1 MPVIDE
7 RARHELFV
15 AVEDTLGRDH
25 ADTLMSLLP
34 PVGWADVA
42 TKHDLHELETR
53 LGYRFESVEQRF
65 VSMDQRFEA
74 IDQRFEAIDQRFEA
88 IDQRFKAMDQRFD
101 FVDQRFKAMDQ
112 RFDTLENQVR
122 TVHLTLTTQT
132 RMIAVT
138 IISCMVGMAAVC
150 VGALAFL
157 A

>member
-1 MPVIDE
+1 MPVIEE

-15 AVEDTLGRDH
+15 AVQDTLGPTH

-42 TKHDLHELETR
+42 TKHDLRELEDR
-53 LGYRFESVEQRF
+53 LGYRFEAIDRRFDAIDRRFESVDQRF
-65 VSMDQRFEA
+65 KGMDQRF
-74 IDQRFEAIDQRFEA
+74 
-88 IDQRFKAMDQRFD
+88 KGMDQRFD
-101 FVDQRFKAMDQ
+101 I
-112 RFDTLENQVR
+112 LEKEVH

-132 RMIAVT
+132 RMLAVT

>member
-1 MPVIDE
+1 MPLIDE

-15 AVEDTLGRDH
+15 AVQDTLGPNH

-42 TKHDLHELETR
+42 TKHDLHELEDR
-53 LGYRFESVEQRF
+53 LTNRFEPRF
-65 VSMDQRFEA
+65 GM
-74 IDQRFEAIDQRFEA
+74 IDQRFEAIEKRF
-88 IDQRFKAMDQRFD
+88 DRLDQRFD
-101 FVDQRFKAMDQ
+101 AMEK
-112 RFDTLENQVR
+112 RFDRLEKEVQ

-138 IISCMVGMAAVC
+138 VISSMVGMAAVC